1 MLLIA
6 RRLDA
11 WMVEEDVHERVFSA
25 AGKMHGDLQKSAKVG
40 QGHHPRALALCRL
53 QHRLV
58 HREGGERGHCG
69 TLGILESWTGR
80 RVGRGMRRENQKPL
94 TGSVSNRLLASP
106 YAVF

>member
-58 HREGGERGHCG
+58 HREGGGRGHRD
-69 TLGILESWTGR
+69 TWYLGVLDRTEGGSWDEAEKPKTAN
-80 RVGRGMRRENQKPL
+80 RERQ
-94 TGSVSNRLLASP
+94 
-106 YAVF
+106 